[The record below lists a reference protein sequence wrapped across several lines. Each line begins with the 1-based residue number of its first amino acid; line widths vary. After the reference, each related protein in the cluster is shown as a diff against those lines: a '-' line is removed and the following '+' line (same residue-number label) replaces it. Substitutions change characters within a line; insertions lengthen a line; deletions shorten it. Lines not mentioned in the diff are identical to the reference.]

1 MRSSTKMVLILIIL
15 VFSTCPAFSQP
26 AIEGSLRM
34 ANITTPDFTSPLAG
48 TLMWRET
55 VIERGTEYLRLHFS
69 NIVDHSSE
77 DYTVVITRYDRKEIK
92 YPKALFSAKTDF
104 WTGLIWGD
112 TALIEVVA
120 AKPPTGLKFV
130 LKEYSFQVEGGK
142 VLSVFGKDDREP
154 VERYRDDPN
163 IWAAAKAV
171 CKLSLIVDRGL
182 PASCTGFMIADDLL
196 LTNEHCIKTQK
207 LCDDA
212 VAIFG
217 YEKTSTGLASV
228 KEYRCLQLIKKN
240 AALDYALVKIEG
252 NPGSQDKEGHLKL
265 VPRDVAQGEAI
276 YMIQHPGGET
286 KQISKNGCEVYT
298 PQAQG
303 LNQGTMTDFGHRC
316 DNSVGSSGSPVLDTN
331 HRVVGLH
338 YWGFSVGAWSNV
350 NRAVQMKLILPDLP
364 QAVQEYLL
372 R

>member
-1 MRSSTKMVLILIIL
+1 MVLILIIL
-15 VFSTCPAFSQP
+15 VLFTCPAFSEP
-26 AIEGSLRM
+26 AIEGRVRK
-34 ANITTPDFTSPLAG
+34 ADITTPDFTSPLAG
-48 TLMWRET
+48 TVMWRET
-55 VIERGTEYLRLHFS
+55 VTESGTEYLRLHFS

-77 DYTVVITRYDRKEIK
+77 DYTVVMTRYDGKKIK
-92 YPKALFSAKTDF
+92 YPKALFSAKADF

-112 TALIEVVA
+112 RVVIEVVA

-130 LKEYSFQVEGGK
+130 LKEYSFQLEGGK
-142 VLSVFGKDDREP
+142 VLSIFEEDDREP

-171 CKLSLIVDRGL
+171 CKLSLILERGL

-196 LTNEHCIKTQK
+196 LTNEHCINTQE
-207 LCDDA
+207 LCDNA
-212 VAIFG
+212 IAIFG
-217 YEKTSTGLASV
+217 YEKTRTGLANV
-228 KEYRCLQLIKKN
+228 KEHRCLQLIKKN

-265 VPRDVAQGEAI
+265 VARDVAQGEAI
-276 YMIQHPGGET
+276 YMLQHPGGET

-298 PQAQG
+298 PRAQG
-303 LNQGTMTDFGHRC
+303 LDQGAMTDFGHRC
-316 DNSVGSSGSPVLDTN
+316 DTLEGSSGSPILDAS
-331 HRVVGLH
+331 HCVVGLH
-338 YWGFSVGAWSNV
+338 HRPFSTGAWSNV

-364 QAVQEYLL
+364 QAVQEYLV